1 MAKPIAPIRWTLSK
15 AAAEFNIDAKT
26 LSKRLRAESIEPGD
40 DGMLSTSQIVIAI
53 VGDLEREKTRDTSAA
68 ADIREMTRD
77 VMRQG
82 LIKVEVFR
90 AILEEVGI
98 AIRQVIDHSS
108 LAAREKEL
116 IHANIR
122 KLGETDYAAKVAKQ
136 LETTDEPDQ

>member
-1 MAKPIAPIRWTLSK
+1 
-15 AAAEFNIDAKT
+15 
-26 LSKRLRAESIEPGD
+26 
-40 DGMLSTSQIVIAI
+40 V

-77 VMRQG
+77 KMREN
-82 LIKVEVFR
+82 LIPVEVFR

-108 LAAREKEL
+108 LPARDKEQ

-136 LETTDEPDQ
+136 LDATEASEETD